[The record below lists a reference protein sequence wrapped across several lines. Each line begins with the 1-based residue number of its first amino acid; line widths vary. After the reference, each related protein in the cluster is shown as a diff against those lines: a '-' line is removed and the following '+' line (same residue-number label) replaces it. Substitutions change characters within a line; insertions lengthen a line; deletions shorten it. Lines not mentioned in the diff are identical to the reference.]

1 VIRLYKPPLLGG
13 KRGKKRK
20 RSKKE
25 REQKNKKKMEETVRG
40 EDSADNRGT

>member
-20 RSKKE
+20 RSKKK
-25 REQKNKKKMEETVRG
+25 REQKNKKMEETVRG
-40 EDSADNRGT
+40 EDNADNRGT

>member
-13 KRGKKRK
+13 KRGEKRK

-25 REQKNKKKMEETVRG
+25 REQKNEKMEETVRG

>member
-20 RSKKE
+20 RSKKK
-25 REQKNKKKMEETVRG
+25 REQKNKKMEETVRG
-40 EDSADNRGT
+40 EDKADNRGT

>member
-25 REQKNKKKMEETVRG
+25 REQKNEKMEETVRG